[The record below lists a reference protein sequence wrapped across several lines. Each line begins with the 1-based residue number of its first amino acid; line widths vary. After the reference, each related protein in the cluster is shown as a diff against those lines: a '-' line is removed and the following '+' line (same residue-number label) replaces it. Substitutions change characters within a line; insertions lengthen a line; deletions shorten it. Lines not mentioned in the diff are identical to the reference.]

1 MLHFNATL
9 LFVLISFLI
18 FMLIMKAIYFDPML
32 RIKSQRES
40 RLLDDREASQRF
52 AQDYE
57 RLNAEYEAALLK
69 ARREAQRII
78 QEVREQAKATASQ
91 TLTTARQNAQAE
103 MDSQMKEL
111 ADWREST
118 YCELEPERNELVS
131 AIVRKITE
139 HRPVGT
145 LSGG

>member
-91 TLTTARQNAQAE
+91 TLTSARQDAQAE

-118 YCELEPERNELVS
+118 YRELEPERNELVS

>member
-18 FMLIMKAIYFDPML
+18 FMVIMKAIYFDPML
-32 RIKSQRES
+32 RIKAQRES

-69 ARREAQRII
+69 ARREAQRVI
-78 QEVREQAKATASQ
+78 QELREQAKTAASQ
-91 TLTTARQNAQAE
+91 TLAAARQDAQTE
-103 MDSQMKEL
+103 MDSHMKEL
-111 ADWREST
+111 SEWREST
-118 YCELEPERNELVS
+118 YRELEPERDELVRT
-131 AIVRKITE
+131 IVRKITE